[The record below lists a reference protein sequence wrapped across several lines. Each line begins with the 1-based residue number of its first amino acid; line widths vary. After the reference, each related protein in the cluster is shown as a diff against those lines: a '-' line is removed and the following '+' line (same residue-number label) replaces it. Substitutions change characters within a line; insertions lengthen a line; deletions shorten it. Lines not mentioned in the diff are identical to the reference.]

1 MTLSLFRRR
10 SIRISVYGKTDRGR
24 VRGHNED
31 RFLVAD
37 LTAKRPMAAGEGQE
51 HVLGRSGSLLLVADG
66 MGGAAAGEVASEMVA
81 EVVYTQLATALS
93 GAPSPRRFA
102 ECLREA
108 LVSANTRIHAYAA
121 AHPEAAGM
129 GSTATAAGVLG
140 SDVYVAQVGDSRAYL
155 VRRGVATQLTQ
166 DQSLTRHLVETG
178 RMTPEEAERSQDR
191 NVILQALGPSPSV
204 EVVVTRQGLRAGDA
218 VVLCSDGLTGF
229 VSATEIA
236 EVVASSNDLSAVC
249 DELVELA
256 NARGGRDN
264 VTVVV
269 ARFEGPGLKEPP
281 PGDGRGDPQLVS

>member
-1 MTLSLFRRR
+1 
-10 SIRISVYGKTDRGR
+10 
-24 VRGHNED
+24 
-31 RFLVAD
+31 VAD
-37 LTAKRPMAAGEGQE
+37 LTHEQPMAAGEGQE
-51 HVLGRSGSLLLVADG
+51 HVLGPKGSLLLVADG

-81 EVVYTQLATALS
+81 EVVYTNLVSALTS
-93 GAPSPRRFA
+93 PPNPRRFA

-108 LVSANTRIHAYAA
+108 LVTANSRIHAYAA

-129 GSTATAAGVLG
+129 GSTATLAGVLG
-140 SDVYVAQVGDSRAYL
+140 PDVYVAQVGDSRAYL

-204 EVVVTRQGLRAGDA
+204 DVVVTRQGLRVGDA
-218 VVLCSDGLTGF
+218 VLLCSDGLTGF
-229 VSATEIA
+229 VDAAEIA
-236 EVVASSNDLSAVC
+236 EVVGSTPDLSIAC

-264 VTVVV
+264 ITVVV
-269 ARFEGPGLKEPP
+269 ARFDGPGLKDPP
-281 PGDGRGDPQLVS
+281 PGDGRGDPQVVP